1 MEILNVPLKITVIAL
16 AVSDEVHQI
25 FIPGRTAKVLDTF
38 IDGAGSLVGI
48 TIYSI
53 YQSKCRKM
61 SYFDEQ

>member
-1 MEILNVPLKITVIAL
+1 MLIVSLIICYLY

-53 YQSKCRKM
+53 YQRNVLKCRIL
-61 SYFDEQ
+61 SNDN